1 MPGLR
6 RRLRFALDR
15 LRLRGL
21 HPGTRV
27 VRRGDTIHGVFSGM
41 EDGLAVCT
49 FEGQRHHL
57 PLSDIDLVR
66 IGRAR

>member
-1 MPGLR
+1 MDSLLQAAR
-6 RRLRFALDR
+6 SAIAR

-27 VRRGDTIHGVFSGM
+27 VRRGDPAHGVYSGQ

-49 FEGQRHHL
+49 FAGQRVRL
-57 PLSDIDLVR
+57 PLEEITIVR
-66 IGRAR
+66 EGRAR